1 MIIAVLGGGVLGEAV
16 AGSLVSGGYEVV
28 VAEKKEE
35 RIGELRKLGLNVTNN
50 NRAAVKEA
58 DIVILC
64 VKPKDVESAIKE
76 VSEEIKGKILISM
89 AAAVSIDFLK
99 KLAPE
104 AKIIRTMP
112 NLAVLVREAFIAYT
126 PDLNVTQKELEIALE
141 VLNTLGKAC
150 MVDEAQMDVMTAFNG
165 GAPAYMSLIAEAM
178 MYAGLEIGVERDL
191 ALTIV
196 AQAMIGTGKLIL
208 QGKKTPSEICAMVAT
223 PGGVTIEGL
232 FEMESFPI
240 RHAFMKAIKAAVE
253 KARKLS
259 LSFSEH

>member
-104 AKIIRTMP
+104 AKIIR
-112 NLAVLVREAFIAYT
+112 
-126 PDLNVTQKELEIALE
+126 
-141 VLNTLGKAC
+141 
-150 MVDEAQMDVMTAFNG
+150 
-165 GAPAYMSLIAEAM
+165 
-178 MYAGLEIGVERDL
+178 
-191 ALTIV
+191 
-196 AQAMIGTGKLIL
+196 
-208 QGKKTPSEICAMVAT
+208 
-223 PGGVTIEGL
+223 
-232 FEMESFPI
+232 
-240 RHAFMKAIKAAVE
+240 
-253 KARKLS
+253 
-259 LSFSEH
+259 